1 MSPINRFSI
10 LIGLL
15 AVGQIGALAESKPLE
30 LKWSE
35 LNPVIT
41 GHRVKM
47 LLTDGRTIKGDMIAV
62 REDSLLIDA
71 GDASRAAIPMNSI
84 SLIKLEKTR
93 GAWGRGLGATLG
105 MLTGVSVGGYV
116 AATQARSGGTA
127 VAIFVPL
134 AAAVAAGGY
143 YVGGQLDRRGTS
155 IKVVP

>member
-1 MSPINRFSI
+1 MTPINRLRI

-15 AVGQIGALAESKPLE
+15 TVGQIGALAESKTLE

-41 GHRVKM
+41 GHRVAM
-47 LLTDGRTIKGDMIAV
+47 QLTDGRTIKGDMIAI

-71 GDASRAAIPMNSI
+71 GNASRAAIPKNSI
-84 SLIKLEKTR
+84 SVIKVERTR
-93 GAWGRGLGATLG
+93 GAWGRGMGATLG

-116 AATQARSGGTA
+116 AATKASSGGTA
-127 VAIFVPL
+127 VAIFVPV
-134 AAAVAAGGY
+134 AAAIAAGGY
-143 YVGGQLDRRGTS
+143 YVGRQLDRRGTS